1 MRYSTGLKKRSRLQ
15 GHRKRRR
22 TPEALKPARAADAE
36 GGEPGLSWTEYKA
49 MRQYQSF
56 GNMLDRFKVYGFGA
70 GVEAMI
76 DDAGID
82 TDNGHDWLIEDY
94 RGD

>member
-1 MRYSTGLKKRSRLQ
+1 MRYSTGLKTRSRLQ

-22 TPEALKPARAADAE
+22 TPEALKSALAASVKRA
-36 GGEPGLSWTEYKA
+36 EPGLDWTEYKA

-56 GNMLDRFKVYGFGA
+56 GDMLDMFKVYGFGP

-76 DDAGID
+76 DEGCLER
-82 TDNGHDWLIEDY
+82 DNGHGWLSEDY
-94 RGD
+94 GGD